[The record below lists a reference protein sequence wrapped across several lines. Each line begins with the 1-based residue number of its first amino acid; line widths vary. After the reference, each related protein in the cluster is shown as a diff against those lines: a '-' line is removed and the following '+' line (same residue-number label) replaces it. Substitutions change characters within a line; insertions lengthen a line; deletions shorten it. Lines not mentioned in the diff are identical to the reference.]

1 MYKITIKLPI
11 DFNKDNLKI
20 YVAKE
25 VRLKVP
31 DISKCKLLKLSLDAR
46 DKNKIFYLASI
57 CFETFKNL
65 NLKKFKGVSKF
76 EKKEINFPKL
86 DKICDKKIVIVG
98 FGPSGMFAGLTLARA
113 GAKVTI
119 LERGYEMTKRKSVVT
134 ELMKN
139 GTMCEASNIQFGE
152 GGAGTFSD
160 GKLNTGIKSEYI
172 QSVLDDFVL
181 FGANENIAYDFR
193 PHIGTD
199 VLEHV
204 VVNLRNEI
212 LNLGSSVLFE
222 HKLVDL
228 KYQNDKIA
236 LDIQTPDGYVS
247 IDCYILIFAIGH
259 SSRDTIRMLF
269 DKNMVLKQKPFSM
282 GYRIEHKQSD
292 INFAQYGKFAN
303 QNILPPADYHL
314 VTHLDNGRSVY
325 TFCMCPGGVVVPAMS
340 EKNTIV
346 TNGMSYSLRDGENAN
361 SAILCTVETS
371 DFPSDSPLA
380 GIELQ
385 EEYEKYAFAKN
396 NSYNTTV
403 QLVGDFLH
411 GVPSKKLGKVIPSYR
426 PGYVL
431 GTVEDM
437 LPKVL
442 VDSIKQG
449 IVNLDKKL
457 HGFADSDSILTGVET
472 RSSAPYQVVRNQ
484 NMMSSLNNIYMIGE
498 GAGFA
503 GGIMSSAVEG
513 IKCANIIIEKLNN

>member
-1 MYKITIKLPI
+1 MYKISIKLPI
-11 DFNKDNLKI
+11 DFDKNNLKV

-25 VRLKVP
+25 VKLKVS

-46 DKNKIFYLASI
+46 DKSNIFYLASI
-57 CFETFKNL
+57 CFEPSHNL
-65 NLKKFKGVSKF
+65 NLHRLKNVTMYNS
-76 EKKEINFPKL
+76 KEINFPKL
-86 DKICDKKIVIVG
+86 NKVVDKDIVIVG

-119 LERGYEMTKRKSVVT
+119 LERGFEMCKRKSVVN
-134 ELMKN
+134 EIIGN
-139 GTMCEASNIQFGE
+139 GQMCEASNIQFGE

-193 PHIGTD
+193 PHVGTD

-222 HKLVDL
+222 HKVVDL
-228 KYQNDKIA
+228 KYQNDKII
-236 LDIQTPDGYVS
+236 LDVETPNGHKS
-247 IDCYILIFAIGH
+247 MCCNILIFAIGH

-269 DKNMVLKQKPFSM
+269 DKNMELKQKPFSM

-292 INFAQYGKFAN
+292 INMAQYGEFAKR
-303 QNILPPADYHL
+303 NILPPADYHL

-340 EKNTIV
+340 EKNTVV
-346 TNGMSYSLRDGENAN
+346 TNGMSYSLRNGENAN

-371 DFPSDSPLA
+371 DFPNDSPLA

-385 EEYEKYAFAKN
+385 EKYERYAFAKN

-403 QLVGDFLH
+403 QLVGDFLK
-411 GVPSKKLGKVIPSYR
+411 GVPSSKLGRVIPSYK
-426 PGYVL
+426 PGYTL
-431 GTVEDM
+431 GSVEDM
-437 LPKVL
+437 LPKIL

-457 HGFADSDSILTGVET
+457 HGFADAQSVLTGVET

-484 NMMSSLNNIYMIGE
+484 NMMSSLDNIYMIGE

-513 IKCANIIIEKLNN
+513 IKCANIIIERLKS